1 MRETDEGDESFAKKR
16 RRAMFGVI
24 VKLIGQHELSR
35 RVLFLERSNGRERQG
50 ALDTQRLHPVNVGT
64 IIELGRREAM
74 AASVTR
80 QKRHARS
87 AERADEIAVRR
98 RAPRRGNCFFLCAR
112 ESFQCVQ
119 PATADHSDH
128 SSSTNSSNTPP
139 ADFGCTNT

>member
-1 MRETDEGDESFAKKR
+1 MRETDVGDESFAKKR

-35 RVLFLERSNGRERQG
+35 RVLFLERSNGRGRQD
-50 ALDTQRLHPVNVGT
+50 ALDTQRLHPVYVGT
-64 IIELGRREAM
+64 MIELGRREAM

-87 AERADEIAVRR
+87 AEIAVRR